1 MEVALPLSEL
11 HFHLLSA
18 TKEVG
23 KLLQSNRYGFR
34 VGALLPTL
42 EVGVAG
48 DIRFIM
54 LSPHNVEVSMKL
66 ETLWVRNEELL
77 TPASQRLP
85 TTVGVV
91 TVVLRTGAL

>member
-18 TKEVG
+18 TEEVG

-66 ETLWVRNEELL
+66 ETQELL

-85 TTVGVV
+85 TTGLLLVS
-91 TVVLRTGAL
+91 